1 MPAMW
6 ISVALLLVRGELPMT
21 GHKLGTARIAFA
33 AVLAL
38 LVTAGLAYAP
48 REEGGTEAEQMEVRA
63 HQLLQKAEALEERG
77 SLEDAQAMRRRA
89 EELMKRLRTEPP
101 AAPRREEG
109 IPEGRIEKARARIGT
124 LMEAAE
130 ALEREGLG
138 DAARAARGRAEAM
151 EREIAAWRKRM
162 EERAARAPEEP
173 GLQALRER
181 LAHMRREAAELHEA
195 GRHEEAARLTQ
206 EAAELEA
213 DSRKAHAQEAWR
225 DELARAHEELRREVH
240 ELRAAVEEMRHEIA
254 RLRAIVQEM
263 RQQREAARTG
273 RLP

>member
-1 MPAMW
+1 
-6 ISVALLLVRGELPMT
+6 MT
-21 GHKLGTARIAFA
+21 GHKLGTARMVFV
-33 AVLAL
+33 AVMAL

-48 REEGGTEAEQMEVRA
+48 REEGRSEAEQIEARVY
-63 HQLLQKAEALEERG
+63 HLLQRAEELEDRG
-77 SLEDAQAMRRRA
+77 SLEHAHAMRREA
-89 EELMKRLRTEPP
+89 EAQMDRLRKEHP

-254 RLRAIVQEM
+254 RLRAMVHELRQE
-263 RQQREAARTG
+263 RE
-273 RLP
+273 